1 MAEELS
7 LYTGRLI
14 ASAISHSRQQDVGVI
29 SMNSMLTS
37 LLAQPQV
44 EPIRVSRILL
54 NFGTRE
60 VAIEE
65 DEFVIGRAEFCDLV
79 IPDPAVADF
88 AARIRLDGGAA
99 WIEATEF
106 SSVVMIDGRPYRRR
120 ALRDGDRL
128 QFGGEVWSVTLQTN
142 REPATQVE
150 NAAVSR
156 DLLEQEIREL
166 FELMDWKTSGETS
179 SNERL
184 EDSPRSLPP
193 QGVQALL
200 RAALSSQREPA
211 ANALEMADEL
221 PVETHRAAGID
232 EVGHPESDLHDLRVD
247 LDERTRAAQRELE
260 ARIESLLNHLGESAA
275 ALRAS
280 A

>member
-1 MAEELS
+1 
-7 LYTGRLI
+7 
-14 ASAISHSRQQDVGVI
+14 
-29 SMNSMLTS
+29 MNSMLTS

-44 EPIRVSRILL
+44 EPIRVSRIIL

-79 IPDPAVADF
+79 IPDLAVADF

-128 QFGGEVWSVTLQTN
+128 QFGGQVCSVTLQTN

-156 DLLEQEIREL
+156 ELLEQEIREL
-166 FELMDWKTSGETS
+166 FELMNWKTIGETS
-179 SNERL
+179 STQRL

-200 RAALSSQREPA
+200 RAALSSQRGQE
-211 ANALEMADEL
+211 ADSGEL
-221 PVETHRAAGID
+221 PIETHLAAGID
-232 EVGHPESDLHDLRVD
+232 EVRHSESDLHDLRVD